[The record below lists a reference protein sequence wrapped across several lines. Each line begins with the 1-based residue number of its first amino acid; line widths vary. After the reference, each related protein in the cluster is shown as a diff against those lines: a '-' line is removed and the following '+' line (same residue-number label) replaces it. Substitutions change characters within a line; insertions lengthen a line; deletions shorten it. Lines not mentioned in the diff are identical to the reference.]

1 MPRSA
6 NRIAGATPEHPQPT
20 GTSNAVAPQ
29 ECVACPETNDRG
41 EGRAAEP
48 GSRSGQATASG
59 AVASG
64 PGWRLERGDCLA
76 LMAGMPDDSM
86 DVVITDPPYDEH
98 THKSGRRGSASL
110 HAGYREAQTSTRAAI
125 SRTRSLGF
133 DAMTTDQMDSAA
145 AQFARL
151 ARRWSLVFCTVEMVG
166 DSAADG
172 GHGWRAA
179 GERAGLEYVRTAVW
193 HKLNAAPQF
202 TGDRPSQAVEAI
214 VCFHRPGRKRWNGG
228 GKHGY
233 YAHPI
238 VLNRGGNSERLHT
251 TQKPLS
257 LMRELVED
265 FTDVGEVVLDAYA
278 GSGTTLLAAKQLGRR
293 SVGFELAACAKCSE
307 PAEWFCSWWENK
319 AIQSAYLCDGH
330 RAEAAIEKRQFGAH
344 RDNYFAIAARR
355 LRGDEAK
362 PRPKQP
368 GLFDSI
374 GGTP

>member
-1 MPRSA
+1 MA
-6 NRIAGATPEHPQPT
+6 EM
-20 GTSNAVAPQ
+20 
-29 ECVACPETNDRG
+29 
-41 EGRAAEP
+41 AA
-48 GSRSGQATASG
+48 
-59 AVASG
+59 
-64 PGWRLERGDCLA
+64 
-76 LMAGMPDDSM
+76 DSV

-98 THKSGRRGSASL
+98 THKSGRRGSSSL
-110 HAGYREAQTSTRAAI
+110 HAGYREAQTSARAAI

-133 DAMTTDQMDSAA
+133 DAMNTTQMDAA
-145 AQFARL
+145 AVQFARV

-238 VLNRGGNSERLHT
+238 VLNRGGSSERLHT

-257 LMRELVED
+257 LMCELVED
-265 FTDVGEVVLDAYA
+265 FAEPGELVLDAYA

-293 SVGFELAACAKCSE
+293 STGFELAACAKCSAF
-307 PAEWFCSWWENK
+307 AEWFCSWLDGK
-319 AIQSAYLCDGH
+319 TQQTAYLCSAHCDEMAG
-330 RAEAAIEKRQFGAH
+330 EPGFAAY
-344 RDNYFAIAARR
+344 RDNYFDIACRR

-362 PRPKQP
+362 PNPAQP
-368 GLFDSI
+368 GLFDMFS
-374 GGTP
+374 GAPSAKESV